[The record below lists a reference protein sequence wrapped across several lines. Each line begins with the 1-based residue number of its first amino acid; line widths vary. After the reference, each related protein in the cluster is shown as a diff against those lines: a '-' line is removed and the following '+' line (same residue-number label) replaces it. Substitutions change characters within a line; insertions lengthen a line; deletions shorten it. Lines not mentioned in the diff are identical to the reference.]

1 MDRSSSLK
9 SGSSYQIYQ
18 ESEKPIPSK
27 KEKTNKFQAMSYRL
41 QLKFLMQKTSKEANW
56 DMDKDSEVRSHSDS
70 EEDQEILKGYYK
82 HQSMWKSIEKLT
94 EQP

>member
-1 MDRSSSLK
+1 
-9 SGSSYQIYQ
+9 
-18 ESEKPIPSK
+18 
-27 KEKTNKFQAMSYRL
+27 MSYRL

-82 HQSMWKSIEKLT
+82 HQTMWKAIEKLN
-94 EQP
+94 EAPLVEPKIVGVGGSLKAESDDALPYMV